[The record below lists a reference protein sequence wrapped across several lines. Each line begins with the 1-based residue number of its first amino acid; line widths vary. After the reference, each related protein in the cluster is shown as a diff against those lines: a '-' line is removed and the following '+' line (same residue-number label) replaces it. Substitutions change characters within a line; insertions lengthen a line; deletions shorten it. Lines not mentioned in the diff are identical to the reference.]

1 MEGQIENLI
10 MDTIDIFTSIRCT
23 STERTT
29 QLERLE
35 RGLGHFLSKGK
46 TSALEFENT
55 IRNLGSSLD
64 KLFAVL
70 LGHVRV
76 FALNSSKGLSSASCT
91 ELSLCLSLLQV
102 LSLLNADAQRSLSSK
117 PSIDI
122 LLEVIQMS
130 VLTTKPT
137 DLQPVVAADALDA
150 LLCAVAGSSVA
161 IRRLENI
168 KGLEC
173 IVRVLRRKGVDP
185 AVSLSPEHVRLTDVN
200 SDLLPE
206 KDTQVED
213 SKEVSDDEDD
223 GMLLDDNIIS
233 RPINKAIQNI
243 GQVPYSPK
251 SPLKKHKSSYSMD
264 RTRRSSSKLRYT
276 SFANTPAEVSDIH
289 KVKHTRSQSD
299 IRNENI
305 PPVPPVPEF
314 RQQSSQLPLPLP
326 KTPEKKR
333 IIPSSQLSQSSQT
346 PQGGRTPRTPRTP
359 KLNGE
364 VRIPPP
370 NSLDNTRTVE
380 EKKAILSNW
389 LGNVDALVRGMQ
401 DAGVWTN

>member
-46 TSALEFENT
+46 TSALDFENT

-185 AVSLSPEHVRLTDVN
+185 AVRVKSLELLYFY
-200 SDLLPE
+200 LLPE

-213 SKEVSDDEDD
+213 NKEVSDDEDD